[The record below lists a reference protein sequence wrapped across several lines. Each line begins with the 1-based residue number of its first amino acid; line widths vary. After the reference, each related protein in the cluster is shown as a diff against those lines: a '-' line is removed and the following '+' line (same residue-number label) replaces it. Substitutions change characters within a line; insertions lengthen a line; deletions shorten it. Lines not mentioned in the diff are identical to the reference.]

1 MLEELKKSVCA
12 ANKALQ
18 RYHLITFT
26 WGNVSAIDRNT
37 NYLVIKPS
45 GVEYDNL
52 KPEDMV
58 VVDLDGHKKEGSLNP
73 SSDTPTHIL
82 LYRECKEMGG
92 IVHTHSTF
100 ATVYAQAN
108 MDIPALGTT
117 HADYLYGY
125 IPCTRRMTDQEIQNE
140 YEKETGKVIIET
152 FVEKKINLMQVP
164 AVVVANHGP
173 FTWGKDAME
182 AVHNAVVLEE
192 VAKMGL
198 FSSLLNPNLMPIQQ
212 ILLDKHYLRKHGA
225 KAYYGQ
231 RNPET
236 I

>member
-1 MLEELKKSVCA
+1 MEELKKSVCA

-18 RYHLITFT
+18 QYHLITFT

-45 GVEYDNL
+45 GVEYDHL

-58 VVDLDGHKKEGSLNP
+58 VVDLEGRKIEGALNP
-73 SSDTPTHIL
+73 SSDTPTHIQ
-82 LYRECKEMGG
+82 LYRECGTIGG

-100 ATVYAQAN
+100 ATIYAQAN
-108 MDIPALGTT
+108 RDIPALGTT
-117 HADYLYGY
+117 HADYLYGD
-125 IPCTRRMTDQEIQNE
+125 IPCTRRMTDQEIQKE

-152 FVEKKINLMQVP
+152 FAKRQLDLMQIP

-173 FTWGKDAME
+173 FAWGKDAMD

-198 FSSLLNPNLMPIQQ
+198 FATLLNPNLTPIQQ
-212 ILLDKHYLRKHGA
+212 VLLDKHYLRKHGA
-225 KAYYGQ
+225 NAYYGQ
-231 RNPET
+231 RDTET
-236 I
+236 T